1 MKNVYKTPEFHIF
14 YISAKDVIATSGE
27 PIKIIDN
34 NEIGVD
40 AGFIF

>member
-1 MKNVYKTPEFHIF
+1 MKNVYMTPEFQIF
-14 YISAKDVIATSGE
+14 FISAKDVIAASGE
-27 PIKIIDN
+27 AVKIIDN